1 MKKALLLVD
10 LIKGFG
16 QEGYDNNMYCK
27 NSEGIRKNL
36 QQLVDYANKNNMLV
50 IYCCDAHEKEDPE
63 LKENGGPWEEHCM
76 KGTESS
82 EIVDWLPS
90 SGLVKL
96 TGIDSNTAI
105 NQWILQS
112 DKNGNNN
119 IFRID
124 KRTYSGFYNTVL
136 DDFLKYNNVK
146 EVYIAG
152 LVTSICVQH
161 TAADAFFRG
170 YKVNIIENG
179 CADTS
184 NEKHETAIEYMKNN
198 YSAKAVRMNKNRLE

>member
-1 MKKALLLVD
+1 MEKALLLVD

-27 NSEGIRKNL
+27 NVESIKKNL
-36 QQLVDYANKNNMLV
+36 QQLVEYANKNNIPI
-50 IYCCDAHEKEDPE
+50 IYCCDAHESNDPE
-63 LKENGGPWEEHCM
+63 LKINGGPWEEHCM
-76 KGTESS
+76 KNSESS
-82 EIVDWLPS
+82 DIVDWLPHKD
-90 SGLVKL
+90 LLKL
-96 TGIDSNTAI
+96 TDADGNMNIINNKEHSNA
-105 NQWILQS
+105 
-112 DKNGNNN
+112 
-119 IFRID
+119 FRID

-136 DDFLKYNNVK
+136 DELLKYNGIK

-170 YKVNIIENG
+170 YKINIVEND

-184 NEKHETAIEYMKNN
+184 NEKHENALKYMKNN
-198 YSAKAVRMNKNRLE
+198 YSAKIIKVDKNGLE

>member
-124 KRTYSGFYNTVL
+124 KRTYSGF
-136 DDFLKYNNVK
+136 
-146 EVYIAG
+146 
-152 LVTSICVQH
+152 
-161 TAADAFFRG
+161 
-170 YKVNIIENG
+170 
-179 CADTS
+179 
-184 NEKHETAIEYMKNN
+184 
-198 YSAKAVRMNKNRLE
+198 